1 MLNEPLYTEILLSIL
16 LGIGLSAATG
26 FRIFVPFTVMSLA
39 SITGHIQLAPGWEW
53 IGSYPALLA
62 FAVATVLEI
71 LAYYVPWLDNLLDT
85 VAAPAAIVAGIVA
98 TASVVTGM
106 SPLLTWTLAIIA
118 GGGIA
123 GLVQSATTMMRAT
136 SSMATLG
143 AANPLVSTGELL
155 GSVVTTILALLLPVG
170 SLLIIFLAIVWLIRA
185 ISKKRASNRNTVIAK
200 QSSY

>member
-185 ISKKRASNRNTVIAK
+185 VYRKRASNRNTVIAK

>member
-136 SSMATLG
+136 SSMATFG
-143 AANPLVSTGELL
+143 AANPLISTGELL

-170 SLLIIFLAIVWLIRA
+170 SLLIIFLAIVWLIRTLYR
-185 ISKKRASNRNTVIAK
+185 KRTGNRNTVTAK
-200 QSSY
+200 HSSY